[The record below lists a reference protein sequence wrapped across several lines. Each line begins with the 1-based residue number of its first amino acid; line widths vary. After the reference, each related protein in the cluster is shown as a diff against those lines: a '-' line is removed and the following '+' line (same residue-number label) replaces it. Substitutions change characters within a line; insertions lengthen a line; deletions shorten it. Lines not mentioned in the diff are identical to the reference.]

1 MKKKDQAVEEAV
13 EEVVE
18 TEATDQ
24 VETEVADDIEIVE
37 EASEAQKLAE
47 LLAKKEVEAKEN
59 HLKWQR
65 SLAEFDNFR
74 KRTIKEKSN
83 MYDRGKSEV
92 VEKLLPILDNFERAL
107 SHIEDEKNAEGI
119 EMIYKQYLSVLDDL
133 GVEEIDAVGK
143 EFDPN
148 LHNAV
153 MHEENDEY
161 GENVVIE
168 VLQKGFIYK
177 EKVLRHS
184 LVRVAN

>member
-1 MKKKDQAVEEAV
+1 MKKKDQEVEEIV
-13 EEVVE
+13 EDVVE
-18 TEATDQ
+18 AETAEE
-24 VETEVADDIEIVE
+24 VETEVAEEVELVEDD
-37 EASEAQKLAE
+37 SEAKKLAE

-74 KRTIKEKSN
+74 KRTIKEKSS
-83 MYDRGKSEV
+83 MYENGKFEV
-92 VEKLLPILDNFERAL
+92 VEKLLPVIDNFERAM
-107 SHIEDEKNAEGI
+107 SHMEDEKHLEGV
-119 EMIYKQYLSVLDDL
+119 EMIYKQFVSILDDL
-133 GVEEIDAVGK
+133 GVEEIEAVGN

-161 GENVVIE
+161 GENEVIE